1 MKATVDGSVIAESSD
16 TVSVRGYDYFPLADA
31 RVDLLEK
38 SPRTPKD
45 LECPHG
51 VQFYDVVVEGVRH
64 SRAAWSYEAPRP
76 SMIET
81 AGRIGFWQDVEVR

>member
-51 VQFYDVVVEGVRH
+51 VQFYDVVVGGRRHVRN
-64 SRAAWSYEAPRP
+64 AWIYEAPLPRI
-76 SMIET
+76 SQV
-81 AGRIGFWQDVEVR
+81 AGRVGFWKDVKVG